1 MSSTSTWFALRNPA
15 FCRVWLAG
23 LLAGTVV
30 STQDM
35 TATWLMHDLDASPLF
50 LSLMATA
57 SSAPFFLCTLP
68 AGAIADIVN
77 RRLVIVSAVLWQGA
91 CVALLALGA
100 WTHLVNVHSLLACIF
115 ALGIGLALGAPV
127 WGAIVPD
134 IVGKDELPSA
144 VTLGGVQI
152 NLSGIVGPSLG
163 GFLLPLLQAP
173 LLISLNA
180 LAFVIVALV
189 ILPLTPRKKH
199 PAELRE
205 NLTESFISSLRYA
218 RNSRRMKIILFR
230 NILFSLVISIVP
242 ALLPVIALKEMDCSA
257 TQLGLVFTSVA
268 VGSLA
273 GALIALPY
281 LRRRISANAIT
292 SIAMAIVA
300 VAMLAMAFI
309 RQVPALMACAALAG
323 VAWALAGSEIWVAGQ
338 RVMPGWVRG
347 RMSAF
352 LIMLGQGS
360 MAVGALFWGTGVA
373 HAGLNVTFA
382 AAAPIALVGLALGHR
397 FSINFAAEASVEAAP
412 LDHLHDLSMVP
423 RPDDGPIRITI
434 EYAIANEHRERFR
447 VLMQE
452 VQATC
457 RRNGAFQCR
466 LDESLDQPG
475 LFHLEYLVSSWAEH
489 LRQNRRM
496 TVDETRIFGMAWNL
510 HSGESAPIIR
520 HFLSTQRI
528 MQLPGFGLSGRTFA
542 DTSSSS
548 SPSLIITSP
557 RQPHDRFEPA
567 AQRLMRTG

>member
-1 MSSTSTWFALRNPA
+1 M
-15 FCRVWLAG
+15 
-23 LLAGTVV
+23 
-30 STQDM
+30 
-35 TATWLMHDLDASPLF
+35 
-50 LSLMATA
+50 
-57 SSAPFFLCTLP
+57 
-68 AGAIADIVN
+68 
-77 RRLVIVSAVLWQGA
+77 
-91 CVALLALGA
+91 
-100 WTHLVNVHSLLACIF
+100 
-115 ALGIGLALGAPV
+115 
-127 WGAIVPD
+127 
-134 IVGKDELPSA
+134 
-144 VTLGGVQI
+144 QI
-152 NLSGIVGPSLG
+152 NLSGIVGPSLA

-189 ILPLTPRKKH
+189 ILPLRPREKH
-199 PAELRE
+199 PTALRE

-242 ALLPVIALKEMDCSA
+242 ALLPVIALEMDCSA

-373 HAGLNVTFA
+373 HAGLNVT
-382 AAAPIALVGLALGHR
+382 LL
-397 FSINFAAEASVEAAP
+397 
-412 LDHLHDLSMVP
+412 P
-423 RPDDGPIRITI
+423 R
-434 EYAIANEHRERFR
+434 
-447 VLMQE
+447 L
-452 VQATC
+452 
-457 RRNGAFQCR
+457 
-466 LDESLDQPG
+466 
-475 LFHLEYLVSSWAEH
+475 
-489 LRQNRRM
+489 
-496 TVDETRIFGMAWNL
+496 
-510 HSGESAPIIR
+510 
-520 HFLSTQRI
+520 
-528 MQLPGFGLSGRTFA
+528 QLPSWDWLSGIDFQ
-542 DTSSSS
+542 S
-548 SPSLIITSP
+548 TSP
-557 RQPHDRFEPA
+557 LKPA
-567 AQRLMRTG
+567 SKQHRSITCTICPWFPGPTTGRSE